1 MDFMTKVL
9 QAYNIIK
16 EFIFENKIH
25 PGERLYLESLSKR
38 LKISLTPLREALNR
52 LVQEGYVAHNS
63 HRGYILEVITTDE
76 VEKLYEFCEALQ
88 THAVERAVY
97 NVSPSDLA
105 GLKENLLRYKKI
117 IEESYSR
124 ERFLINNE
132 FHLKITRLGGNEFI
146 VESLERILEK
156 LVLKW
161 KLENIAHGR
170 GPAAYDEHMA
180 IYTSLERRDAGSA
193 ITNMRNHIINTKT
206 DVLKILKMREGLF
219 AKD

>member
-25 PGERLYLESLSKR
+25 PSERLYLESLSKR

-63 HRGYILEVITTDE
+63 HRGYILKVITTDE

-88 THAVERAVY
+88 TYAVERAVY
-97 NVSPSDLA
+97 NVAPSDLA
-105 GLKENLLRYKKI
+105 DLKENLLRYKKI

-219 AKD
+219 VKD

>member
-25 PGERLYLESLSKR
+25 PSERLYLESLSKR

-63 HRGYILEVITTDE
+63 HRGYILKVITTDE

-97 NVSPSDLA
+97 NVAPSDLA
-105 GLKENLLRYKKI
+105 DLKENLLRYKKI

-170 GPAAYDEHMA
+170 GPAAYDEHVA

-219 AKD
+219 VKD